1 MTAGAVHAAS
11 AVFVSLHKTIFMKIL
26 LRSTL
31 FFSSALVVVAAAAAP
46 DLTLRSKQPAPDTPE
61 GWEREALPIGNGRIG
76 AMIFGQLRASAS
88 SSTTSRYGPA
98 TTR

>member
-11 AVFVSLHKTIFMKIL
+11 AVFALLHKKTLMKIL

-31 FFSSALVVVAAAAAP
+31 FFSSALVAIAAVAAP
-46 DLTLRSKQPAPDTPE
+46 ELTLRYKQPAPDTPQ

-76 AMIFGQLRASAS
+76 AMIFGQLARERIQFLSLIHI
-88 SSTTSRYGPA
+88 
-98 TTR
+98 